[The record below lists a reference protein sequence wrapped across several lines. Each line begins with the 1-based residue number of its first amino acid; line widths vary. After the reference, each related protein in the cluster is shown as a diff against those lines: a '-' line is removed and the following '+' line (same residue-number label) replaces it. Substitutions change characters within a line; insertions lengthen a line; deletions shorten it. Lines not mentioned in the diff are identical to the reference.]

1 MDDGMIVCQFVFG
14 EEGRKAEK
22 RESMSAQLTGIDHN

>member
-1 MDDGMIVCQFVFG
+1 MDDVTIACQFVFG

-22 RESMSAQLTGIDHN
+22 RESMSAQLIGIDHN